1 MKKREKLSTPE
12 SRAMIRQLIAS
23 GIFTAV
29 VIFFSLFLFYKMVEN
44 STSRDLE
51 ISLEKDVNNIE
62 KKITYWNDNNLAL
75 LKLAAEQEV
84 LKSNNNIN
92 DPAEL
97 AKINKW
103 MKTALAEL
111 NALNAF
117 LFSSNGELIASANQS
132 YINIAN
138 DIYLFHLRNISS
150 ADAFISLPTK
160 FPHDKNNKYILL
172 SAKVKEDFADKRIIL
187 FIKNADEL
195 DALLA
200 NSVADKVR
208 KGYLLNEK
216 GDILSP
222 SKLSDANNSQML
234 SIKKM
239 IPDAF
244 LYQQKGKINFFQDGL
259 DAKDIFAWQCNEGLK
274 FCTVIEADKDQ
285 ELLLTQKAKFYFSL
299 GFAAFFIAL
308 FLFLFRY
315 SNILIRI
322 TFNKLYLDSILE
334 NYDDGVII
342 INDKE
347 LVTSLNQRAKIF
359 MGLSSSAEKFKEIS
373 ALKKPSNQELID
385 LLIEMQKESETKGEI
400 SKNTNIIINSTK
412 ARLTIKVKE
421 QKIASRLYTV
431 IMIRDITLQSAIEE
445 ELSKTNELYSIFNA
459 VQDLYLT
466 TSNSAI
472 SFAKALMVLCYH
484 TQSKLAAI
492 ISINNDA
499 QSLQCKYEIN
509 ASGDEIS
516 TFNALPEQL
525 LVYAKTA
532 ISLNQTKFS
541 SNYYD
546 EKNSDTDFYENYVF
560 IPVFTKSDSVGVI
573 VLAGR
578 TEIYTQEIISWV
590 TPIIKGICSMV
601 YADKQAQLNQ
611 EAHSAL
617 LKAKEEAESANEA
630 KSNFLAM
637 MSHEIRTPING
648 IIGMSEL
655 LEQTNLSQKQNRFNQ
670 SIYTSANALLDII
683 NDVLDLSKIEAGKMA
698 LREESFSIINLL
710 ENALHIVAPRIK
722 PSVNFTS
729 YIDPKLP
736 THVISDFSKIRQI
749 IVNIAGNSAKFTEE
763 GFVDIFIS
771 TGTSAENN
779 KIELKI
785 VISDSGIGIEKE
797 NISKVFEN
805 FVQIDNT
812 SKRKYQGTGLGLP
825 ICKKFAHLLG
835 GDIIADSEIGKGSI
849 FTITLPVTV
858 AEEAKFTLRRSE
870 KIADKKVLLL
880 SKSSKQIEHVKAY
893 VANHTTAITTLS
905 DEKAAKDILQEQGD
919 FFVTIADNT
928 VNLELLVPEIEN
940 TALTQ
945 HLLYLSDLKS
955 ALTEHKIAISSIL
968 IAPYS
973 FDSIT
978 NQLEVMYDFTEQGK
992 SRAQVHEYSM
1002 QHDSHTP
1009 TLKKVLNKKGV
1020 KVLVAEDHPVN
1031 QELIKTVLG
1040 NLDCEV
1046 TLADNGQIAVDKFL
1060 TNYYELIFMDC
1071 QMPIMDGFEAT
1082 RKIRQH
1088 EQEKHLAPKV
1098 IVAMTANALVGDRER
1113 CLQEGMT
1120 DYISKPFRQQDL
1132 IALMNKYIQPEE
1144 SIAMEQPSQPQA
1156 SASGSTQSK
1165 PFDFSVLK
1173 ETTGDDPQLI
1183 ELLVNKFIQSQQ
1195 VDLAELERVWSEKN
1209 VDQIKK
1215 LGHKM
1220 KGAALMIGAES
1231 VAEICKILE
1240 GHAGESVPDNSLLA
1254 QLKSCSEELCKQLKA
1269 G

>member
-1 MKKREKLSTPE
+1 MKRREKLATPE
-12 SRAMIRQLIAS
+12 SRSMIRQLIAS
-23 GIFTAV
+23 GILTAV
-29 VIFFSLFLFYKMVEN
+29 VIFFSLFLFYNMVEK
-44 STSRDLE
+44 STVRDLE
-51 ISLEKDVNNIE
+51 ISLEKDVNNID
-62 KKITYWNDNNLAL
+62 KKITYWSENNSNL
-75 LKLAAEQEV
+75 LKLSAEQEV
-84 LKSNNNIN
+84 LKTNGNLN
-92 DPAEL
+92 DPLEF

-103 MKTALAEL
+103 MESALLEF

-117 LFSSNGELIASANQS
+117 LFSSNGELITSANKN
-132 YINIAN
+132 YVDVAN
-138 DIYLFHLRNISS
+138 DIYLFHLSSILS
-150 ADAFISLPTK
+150 ADTFISLPTN
-160 FPHDKNNKYILL
+160 FPHDNNHQYVAL
-172 SAKVKEDFADKRIIL
+172 SAKIKEEFLDPRVII
-187 FIKNADEL
+187 FIKNVDEI

-200 NSVADKVR
+200 NSVADKIR
-208 KGYLLNEK
+208 KGYLFNEN
-216 GDILSP
+216 GEILAP
-222 SKLSDANNSQML
+222 SKMTAVNHAQM
-234 SIKKM
+234 SKFKK
-239 IPDAF
+239 IIQEAF
-244 LYQQKGKINFFQDGL
+244 LYQQKGKINFFQDSV
-259 DAKDIFAWQCNEGLK
+259 DEKNIFAWQCNETLK
-274 FCTVIEADKDQ
+274 FCTVIEADKSK
-285 ELLLTQKAKFYFSL
+285 ELLLSQKAKLYFSL
-299 GFAAFFIAL
+299 GFAVFFIAL
-308 FLFLFRY
+308 FLFLFKY

-347 LVTSLNQRAKIF
+347 LVTSLNQRAKILI
-359 MGLSSSAEKFKEIS
+359 GLSSSAEKFKEIS
-373 ALKKPSNQELID
+373 TLKKPSNQELID

-400 SKNTNIIINSTK
+400 SKNTNIIINSVKT
-412 ARLTIKVKE
+412 RLHIKVKE

-445 ELSKTNELYSIFNA
+445 ELSKTNELYTNFNG

-466 TSNSAI
+466 TSNSAV
-472 SFAKALMVLCYH
+472 SFTKSLMLLCYH
-484 TQSKLAAI
+484 TKSKLAAI
-492 ISINNDA
+492 ISINNDV
-499 QSLQCKYEIN
+499 QNLQCKYEIN
-509 ASGDEIS
+509 ASGDEINIFS
-516 TFNALPEQL
+516 SLPEEL

-532 ISLNQTKFS
+532 ISLNQAKFS
-541 SNYYD
+541 SNNYED
-546 EKNSDTDFYENYVF
+546 KNHDNDFYENYVF
-560 IPVFTKSDSVGVI
+560 IPVLTKSDSVEII

-578 TEIYTQEIISWV
+578 IEIYTQDIISWV
-590 TPIIKGICSMV
+590 TPIIKGISSMI
-601 YADKQAQLNQ
+601 YADKQAQQNQ
-611 EAHSAL
+611 EAHADL

-670 SIYTSANALLDII
+670 SIHTSATALLDII

-698 LREESFSIINLL
+698 IREESFSIINLL

-736 THVISDFSKIRQI
+736 THVISDFSKIRQM

-763 GFVDIFIS
+763 GFVDILVS
-771 TGTSAENN
+771 TGKNQENN

-835 GDIIADSEIGKGSI
+835 GDIIVESEIGQGST
-849 FTITLPVTV
+849 FTITLPVTT

-870 KIADKKVLLL
+870 KIADKKVLLV

-893 VANHTTAITTLS
+893 ITNHTVNITALS
-905 DEKAAKDILQEQGD
+905 DEKIAKKILQEQGD

-928 VNLELLVPEIEN
+928 VNLDLLLPEIEN
-940 TALTQ
+940 TGLTQ

-978 NQLEVMYDFTEQGK
+978 NQLEVMYDFSEQGK
-992 SRAQVHEYSM
+992 SRAQVYEHSL

-1040 NLDCEV
+1040 NLGCEV
-1046 TLADNGQIAVDKFL
+1046 TLADNGQIAFDKFL

-1144 SIAMEQPSQPQA
+1144 SITMEQSSQPQV
-1156 SASGSTQSK
+1156 SANDSAQSN

-1195 VDLAELERVWSEKN
+1195 ADLAELERIWAEQN
-1209 VDQIKK
+1209 IQQIKK

-1220 KGAALMIGAES
+1220 KGAALMIGANN
-1231 VAEICKILE
+1231 VAEICKLLE
-1240 GHAGESVPDNSLLA
+1240 GHVGESMPDNSLLA
-1254 QLKSCSEELCKQLKA
+1254 QLKSQSEALFKQLKA
-1269 G
+1269 S